1 MDGFYTVNDVCRL
14 LHIARET
21 LRRWERDGWFPKR
34 YRFSRAARGR
44 VGFLKSEVLAWIE
57 ARRPVPDKPAA

>member
-1 MDGFYTVNDVCRL
+1 MDGFYTVKEVCGL

-34 YRFSRAARGR
+34 YRFTRHDRGR
-44 VGFLKSEVLAWIE
+44 VGFRKREVDAWIDG
-57 ARRPVPDKPAA
+57 RRPDPDRPTA